1 MPVNAYLSPEERAI
15 LESACVG
22 IAGAGGLGSNCAAHL
37 VRAGVR
43 HLVIADFDSVAES
56 NLNRQF
62 FFRDQVGHKKVDA
75 LRENLLRIE
84 PGLSLE
90 MHDLKLN
97 AGNILPIFTDCSI
110 VGEAFDDAAAKS
122 MLLDALVPT
131 GKMLV
136 SVSGIAGWGRSN
148 AITLRRIGKNLL
160 LIGDMC
166 SGVDPHTGL
175 YPASP
180 RVGIAAAMQANS
192 IVAYLLNRE
201 T

>member
-1 MPVNAYLSPEERAI
+1 MAVNEYLSSEEQAI
-15 LESACVG
+15 LESASVG

-37 VRAGVR
+37 VRAGIR
-43 HLVIADFDSVAES
+43 HLVIADFDTVAES

-62 FFRDQVGHKKVDA
+62 FFRDQLGRKKVDA

-84 PGLSLE
+84 PGLTLE
-90 MHDLKLN
+90 MHDVKLN
-97 AGNILPIFTDCSI
+97 SDNIRPIFAACGI
-110 VGEAFDDAAAKS
+110 VGEAFDDATAKT
-122 MLLDALVPT
+122 MLLETLLPAC
-131 GKMLV
+131 KMVV
-136 SVSGIAGWGRSN
+136 SVSGIAGWGKSN
-148 AITLRRIGKNLL
+148 AISVRRIGKNLL

-192 IVAYLLNRE
+192 IVACLLNRE
-201 T
+201 I